1 MRKAW
6 LLLLLSAASCAPAS
20 SGLKPVGAAEA
31 QNACPGGRLT
41 WNVAITDLRAERKDT
56 DRVNSLIRDSLSKS
70 FPACQWSKE
79 AAGIPTISI
88 EVNELSA
95 EFNDGMYDGRAVWT
109 VRALS
114 ASGQTLT
121 EFEAESDV
129 PRPNY
134 RGSNNEREALKAA
147 FEQSLA
153 RTATGLRN
161 LPEVP

>member
-1 MRKAW
+1 MRKPW
-6 LLLLLSAASCAPAS
+6 LLLLLYAASCAPAT
-20 SGLKPVGAAEA
+20 SGLKPVGASEA

-41 WNVAITDLRAERKDT
+41 WNLAITDLRAERKDT
-56 DRVNSLIRDSLSKS
+56 DRVLALIRDSLSKS
-70 FPACQWSKE
+70 FPACQWSRE
-79 AAGIPTISI
+79 SSGIPTISI
-88 EVNELSA
+88 EVQELSA
-95 EFNDGMYDGRAVWT
+95 EFDGDMYDGKAVWT

-114 ASGQTLT
+114 ASGRTLT
-121 EFEAESDV
+121 EFEAESHV

-147 FEQSLA
+147 FEQSLS